1 MDCSSILLNEYRDR
15 VFGKKERSYLMGI
28 AILSIFF
35 LHFYCWY
42 KGTRPWW
49 IYFFSE
55 GQIGVDIFIFLSTFG
70 LEASIRRN
78 GWIKF
83 YFNRARRIIP
93 VYFLFLLTLFAFFQ
107 NNIPIYQMFIQSIGQ
122 ITGYSL
128 FQNPTFFSTHFEFDW
143 FTPALIII
151 YIFYPL
157 ISKGLNLIAKK
168 SIHIEIFI
176 FLILIVICLLDL
188 RFCHLPIKFLLYRLP
203 IIMMGAISYIHI
215 EKGEINRLLIM
226 YILFFIS
233 GLYSNQHWFLSS
245 SLVPIALTIY
255 AMIKG
260 RRPFYNFISLLG
272 GHSYEIYLAHIFP
285 VTNFLMLKVFDN
297 FYIYILITCI
307 WTIFFTTIYSIFQN
321 YINIIIDIISN
332 KRKQ

>member
-1 MDCSSILLNEYRDR
+1 MNCSSIQLKEYIDQ

-70 LEASIRRN
+70 LEASIRKN

-83 YFNRARRIIP
+83 YINRARRILP
-93 VYFLFLLTLFAFFQ
+93 VYFLFLLTLFAIFQ
-107 NNIPIYQMFIQSIGQ
+107 NDISIYQMFIQSLGQ
-122 ITGYSL
+122 LTGYSL
-128 FQNPTFFSTHFEFDW
+128 FQNPDFFSTHFEFDW
-143 FTPALIII
+143 FTPALITI
-151 YIFYPL
+151 YLFYPF
-157 ISKGLNLIAKK
+157 ISKGLNVLAKT
-168 SIHIEIFI
+168 SIYIEIF
-176 FLILIVICLLDL
+176 FFFVIVIVSLLDL
-188 RFCHLPIKFLLYRLP
+188 RFIHLPIKFLLYRLP
-203 IIMMGAISYIHI
+203 IIMMGAITYIHI
-215 EKGEINRLLIM
+215 EKGEVNRLLI
-226 YILFFIS
+226 LFFLLFLS

-260 RRPFYNFISLLG
+260 RRPFYRFFSLLG
-272 GHSYEIYLAHIFP
+272 RHSYEIYLAHIFP
-285 VTNFLMLKVFDN
+285 VTNFLMLKIFDN
-297 FYIYILITCI
+297 FYVYIAVTCI
-307 WTIFFTTIYSIFQN
+307 WTIIVTTIYSRFQYYFN
-321 YINIIIDIISN
+321 KKIDIVLN
-332 KRKQ
+332 KI